1 MSSSAISKSFLL
13 IAFLS
18 SFLQYKK
25 MPWLAI
31 PQEEGS
37 AKIKNELATTLGIQG
52 IPTVVVLDAKT
63 GEFITAEAR
72 NQIEEVGGD
81 PMKAK
86 LAINKWKNM
95 PRKPLSEAA
104 LSMPGMDQNPI
115 MKIIM
120 FFARNPVYIFALMY
134 FYKFLTKQMKI
145 WYPEAYPD
153 EAGDADEA
161 VHEADAGASE
171 F

>member
-1 MSSSAISKSFLL
+1 MNLCVTHFI
-13 IAFLS
+13 FLS
-18 SFLQYKK
+18 IPQYGT

-31 PQEEGS
+31 PMEEGS
-37 AKIKNELATTLGIQG
+37 AKIKNELAQTLGIQG

-72 NQIEEVGGD
+72 NKIEEIGGD
-81 PMKAK
+81 DPLKAS
-86 LAINKWKNM
+86 LAIQGWKNL
-95 PRKPLSEAA
+95 PRRSLAEAK

-120 FFARNPVYIFALMY
+120 FFARNPIYVFALMY
-134 FYKFLTKQMKI
+134 FYKYLTKQMKI

-161 VHEADAGASE
+161 VPETGAGDSE